1 MYIDTYTSRCKI
13 FRLIPQGSKVLEIG
27 VGSGRLAN
35 LLSMRKKCRVYCV
48 EKEPAMASI
57 ARNKCIEMLNMDIET
72 NELPYSSGFFDCI
85 ILGNVL
91 EHMKEP
97 YRILTKLKKYL
108 SNEGFLIYSVPN
120 IVNWHSRMTIFFGKF
135 EYAESGVFD
144 KTHLRFYNLNSAKK
158 LAEEAGYEITWLD
171 VTPSIYLFKEKLNFL
186 WYALSKLW
194 KNLFADEFIIQ
205 ARASCPCVSLPPR
218 SKPR

>member
-13 FRLIPQGSKVLEIG
+13 FKLIPSGSKVLEIG
-27 VGSGRLAN
+27 CGSGRLAN
-35 LLSMRKKCRVYCV
+35 LLSIKKKCRVYCV
-48 EKEPAMASI
+48 DKEPAMAGI
-57 ARNKCIEMLNMDIET
+57 ARNKCVEMLNIDIERT
-72 NELPYSSGFFDCI
+72 ELPYENGYFDCI

-91 EHMKEP
+91 EHMKDP
-97 YRILTKLKKYL
+97 SGILTSLKKYL
-108 SNEGFLIYSVPN
+108 SDNGVLIYSVPN

-135 EYAESGVFD
+135 EYAESGIFD

-158 LAEEAGYEITWLD
+158 LAQGAGYRIIGLD

-186 WYALSKLW
+186 WYGLAVLW

-205 ARASCPCVSLPPR
+205 AGKA
-218 SKPR
+218 

>member
-13 FRLIPQGSKVLEIG
+13 FKKIPIESKVLEIG

-35 LLSMRKKCRVYCV
+35 LLSIRKKCRVYCV
-48 EKEPAMASI
+48 EKEPAMAGI
-57 ARNKCIEMLNMDIET
+57 ARNKCVEVLNIDIET
-72 NELPYSSGFFDCI
+72 EEMPYGNGAFDCI

-97 YRILTKLKKYL
+97 SKILIKLKKYL
-108 SNEGFLIYSVPN
+108 SDSGFLIYSVPN

-158 LAEEAGYEITWLD
+158 LAEDAGYKITWLD
-171 VTPSIYLFKEKLNFL
+171 VTPSIYFYKEKLNFL
-186 WYALSKLW
+186 WYGLAVLW

-205 ARASCPCVSLPPR
+205 AKKS
-218 SKPR
+218 